1 MDNPVELDDGPAG
14 ETDAGDSEVDA
25 GWQLDKR
32 GKWYA
37 PARGRSGL
45 LRRVGNET
53 LEEAYARDLADR
65 ESRGADRPPKPKPKT
80 RSSVPKQPAP
90 TTVTSIELEA
100 LLREVLSAPAMGAG
114 MAGDQWAADHFTRE
128 APVLARNLVAA
139 SEHNPWLRRKLEGL
153 VLGED
158 LLVKLLTL
166 LPVAG
171 ALIAYSIPPIIYYFD
186 PPFIPREAR
195 QMMHV
200 PDRREITAQRKRE
213 EELRAEAAHAA
224 ATAAAAAK
232 AAAGAAA

>member
-1 MDNPVELDDGPAG
+1 MVELAELDGTAPA
-14 ETDAGDSEVDA
+14 ETDPEAAGGPDVDA
-25 GWQLDKR
+25 GWQTDKR

-53 LEEAYARDLADR
+53 LEEAYARDAGDR
-65 ESRGADRPPKPKPKT
+65 ENRGADRPPKPKPTK
-80 RSSVPKQPAP
+80 SKVPKQPAP

-171 ALIAYSIPPIIYYFD
+171 ALVAYSIPPIIYYFD

-195 QMMHV
+195 QMMRV
-200 PDRREITAQRKRE
+200 PDRRELATQRKRE
-213 EELRAEAAHAA
+213 EE
-224 ATAAAAAK
+224 
-232 AAAGAAA
+232 